1 MSRRT
6 LSAEE
11 RDLWNSVAKQ
21 AKPLKKSRKT
31 AVTVPSPLA
40 GAGRAEV
47 ARSKPGEGA
56 LARPPHPPSLVSK
69 AHLPSP
75 TRGEGAN
82 KTVAPSLSH
91 FDRRERAKIARG
103 QREIDARIDLHGMTQ
118 ARAHRALLAFLQRE
132 AGDGARLALVIT
144 GKGKATS
151 ADSSRGVLRRVVPE
165 WLALPEFRALVVSFE
180 QAAIGHGGEGAL
192 YVRIRRGR

>member
-11 RDLWNSVAKQ
+11 RELWNSVAKQ

-31 AVTVPSPLA
+31 AVTVASPLV
-40 GAGRAEV
+40 GEGRAEV
-47 ARSKPGEGA
+47 ARTKSGEGA

-82 KTVAPSLSH
+82 RTVAPMLAH
-91 FDRRERAKIARG
+91 FDRRERAKIAKGR
-103 QREIDARIDLHGMTQ
+103 REIDARIDLHGMTQ
-118 ARAHRALLAFLQRE
+118 ARAHRALLNFLQGE
-132 AGDGARLALVIT
+132 ADDGARLALVIT

-151 ADSSRGVLRRVVPE
+151 PDTPRGVLRRLVPE
-165 WLALPEFRALVVSFE
+165 WLALPEFRAFVVSFE
-180 QAAIGHGGEGAL
+180 EAAIGHGGEGAL
-192 YVRIRRGR
+192 YVRIRRSR